1 MPRYLTPVVGS
12 ADVSAH
18 LDAACQLVARDGGQV
33 VALVIGLVPSSLPI
47 GADTPARWSGLEYE
61 AARVR
66 RFGRA
71 RGVEVETVLVLA
83 DSAGAA
89 VVALAEELGATA
101 ICLAY
106 APGWRAALRRWHDAV
121 WQTVLDQAPC
131 PVVLERP
138 LPREREIPIQP
149 SSGQGVLRI
158 RHHGEA
164 G

>member
-1 MPRYLTPVVGS
+1 MLRYLTPVVSS
-12 ADVSAH
+12 ADASAH
-18 LDAACQLVARDGGQV
+18 LEAACQLVARDGGQL

-47 GADTPARWSGLEYE
+47 GADTPVRWSRLDYE

-66 RFGRA
+66 RFARA
-71 RGVEVETVLVLA
+71 HGVDVETVLALS

-106 APGWRAALRRWHDAV
+106 QPGWRAALRRWRDAV

-138 LPREREIPIQP
+138 LPREREIRSKP
-149 SSGQGVLRI
+149 SPGPVPLCSP
-158 RHHGEA
+158 HHGEA